1 VPLLDIH
8 TGGDEIMTAVT
19 FVAHVEEPSRSDTV
33 PISVFPRDAAHTAG
47 NELDHF
53 TSAAGHHWQR
63 DADMLLDTNGWERIE
78 TWRPS
83 DIEGVYTA
91 AGQTKP

>member
-1 VPLLDIH
+1 
-8 TGGDEIMTAVT
+8 
-19 FVAHVEEPSRSDTV
+19 
-33 PISVFPRDAAHTAG
+33 
-47 NELDHF
+47 LDHF
-53 TSAAGHHWQR
+53 TSTAGHHWQR
-63 DADMLLDTNGWERIE
+63 DADMLLDTHGWERTE